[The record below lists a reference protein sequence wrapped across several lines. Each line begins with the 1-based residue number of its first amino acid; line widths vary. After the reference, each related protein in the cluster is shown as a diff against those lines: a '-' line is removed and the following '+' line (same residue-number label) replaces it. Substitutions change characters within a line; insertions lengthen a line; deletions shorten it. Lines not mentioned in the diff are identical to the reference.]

1 MTYIA
6 IATDDGN
13 TVRFGHFGDAE
24 QYLIYEIDAAGN
36 TLLIT
41 KRGNPYIDDPTS
53 PHQQHNQPEKAG
65 KILELLH
72 DCRVFVGHSM
82 GNKNRQILQAHG
94 ILPLALRRRN
104 VPVAEALT
112 IAEQALRGTPKS

>member
-24 QYLIYEIDAAGN
+24 QYLIYEIDPEGN
-36 TLLIT
+36 AFLVT
-41 KRGNPYIDDPTS
+41 KRDNPYIDDPTS
-53 PHQQHNQPEKAG
+53 PHRQHNQPEKAG

-82 GNKNRQILQAHG
+82 GTKNRQILQAHG
-94 ILPLALRRRN
+94 VLPLALRRRN

-112 IAEQALRGTPKS
+112 LAKQALREEPE